1 MLFAISLLHGGV
13 NLGWY
18 AMLSA
23 IRQDI
28 DQIDQELLGLLLRR
42 MDCSKEVAAYKLANG
57 LPVLNIGREQEILD
71 RIRQNAGSEYGDA
84 AALIFSAVMDVSRGL
99 QHRRMAGG
107 QPLRDRLASASNALI
122 PPAEARVACSAG
134 RAPMLTKP
142 PAVSSQAGRCRGSS
156 LPLQRCSPLWK
167 RDPPIMGW
175 FRWKTP
181 PPARFMKSTI

>member
-1 MLFAISLLHGGV
+1 MPSTPPART
-13 NLGWY
+13 
-18 AMLSA
+18 LSA

-122 PPAEARVACSAG
+122 PPAEARVVCSG
-134 RAPMLTKP
+134 RRRLCSRSRLPSLPRRAAA
-142 PAVSSQAGRCRGSS
+142 AVRLFLCRGVR
-156 LPLQRCSPLWK
+156 RCGRGIRRLWGGSGGK
-167 RDPPIMGW
+167 LLHRLG
-175 FRWKTP
+175 
-181 PPARFMKSTI
+181 S

>member
-1 MLFAISLLHGGV
+1 MPSTPPART
-13 NLGWY
+13 
-18 AMLSA
+18 LSA

-122 PPAEARVACSAG
+122 PPAEARVACSG
-134 RAPMLTKP
+134 RAGAYAHEAACRLFPGGPLP
-142 PAVSSQAGRCRGSS
+142 RFVSSFAEVFAAVEEGSADYGVVPVENS
-156 LPLQRCSPLWK
+156 
-167 RDPPIMGW
+167 
-175 FRWKTP
+175 
-181 PPARFMKSTI
+181 STGSVHEVYDLMMQ